1 MTPAQAIEQ
10 GLRLHQ
16 AGRLAEAETF
26 YAAALAAAPDWYPAL
41 HLMGLLRFHQQDF
54 AQAHGLMEK
63 ALQKNPDAP
72 ETLPYYGA
80 TLAALGRAEAA
91 LAALDRAIAVA
102 QGSPARAMAFA
113 GRGDIFLGLGR
124 AQEALTD
131 FDQALAAD
139 PGFVPAWNN
148 RGLALV
154 ALKRPEEALTCF
166 DRVLTLAPHSVE
178 AHNNRGDTLR
188 ELRRHDEALASFDRG
203 LAIAPDDWATLN
215 NRAVA
220 LTVMGRTREAL
231 ADYDRALTIRPD
243 IPEALFARGNL
254 LAKQQD
260 GLARATADL
269 AQLVAIAPDFPFAR
283 GSLMRLKMAAADWSD
298 FEQQRELLD
307 AGVRAGRAVAEPL
320 VYLALSDRLD
330 DIHRCAAT
338 YARMRFPVQPKL
350 AQTAHRGGKIRIGYV
365 CGEFRTHATLYLMAG
380 FFEAHDRT
388 QFEITAFDNGGS
400 DGSPLR
406 GRFEA
411 AVNQIVDITRLP
423 DAEAAARI
431 HDAQIDILVD
441 LNGYTGN
448 HRAGIFSRR
457 PAPLQVMYMANPGT
471 LGVPFMDYFIA
482 DGIVV
487 PPEDEVH
494 YSEKIARLPHSFQ
507 VNDDT
512 RVIGKIPSRAEA
524 GLPEHGFVFCNFNH
538 VNKFTPENFAV
549 AMRLL
554 QQAPGSLLWLPR
566 PDPMAVANLQAQA
579 GRHGV
584 APDRLIFAPQLPSF
598 AEHLARLAVADL
610 FLDSL
615 PYGAHTTASDALWA
629 GLPLVTCR
637 GKSFAGRVAAS
648 LLTALE
654 MPELIA
660 ESQADFEKLALRLAL
675 EPETLAALRRKLA
688 GKRFS
693 APLFDT
699 ARTARA
705 VEAAYR
711 IMLDKRQPESF
722 SLQVATP
729 PGAATPITRHR

>member
-91 LAALDRAIAVA
+91 LAALGRAIALA
-102 QGSPARAMAFA
+102 QDSPARAMAFA

-154 ALKRPEEALTCF
+154 ALKRPTRRWPALTVSLSWRRTASRPTIIAATLCVNF
-166 DRVLTLAPHSVE
+166 GAMMKPWPALTA
-178 AHNNRGDTLR
+178 A
-188 ELRRHDEALASFDRG
+188 

-338 YARMRFPVQPKL
+338 YARMRFPVQPQL
-350 AQTAHRGGKIRIGYV
+350 AQAPRAGGKIRIGYV

-411 AVNQIVDITRLP
+411 AVDHIVDITRLP

-507 VNDDT
+507 VNDDK

-699 ARTARA
+699 ARTTRA

-711 IMLDKRQPESF
+711 IMLDKKQPESF

-729 PGAATPITRHR
+729 PGAAAPITPT